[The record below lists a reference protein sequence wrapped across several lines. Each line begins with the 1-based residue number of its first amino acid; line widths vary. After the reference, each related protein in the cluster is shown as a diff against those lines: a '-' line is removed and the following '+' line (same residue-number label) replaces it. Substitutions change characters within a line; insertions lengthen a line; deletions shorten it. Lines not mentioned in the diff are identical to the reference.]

1 MFVDNLVKYLL
12 IRNAKL
18 YCTSEE
24 STCFA
29 HDMGEN
35 CSRETVCVVNDLP
48 EVNLVVNALYQMY
61 EV

>member
-1 MFVDNLVKYLL
+1 MQSLVRKALV
-12 IRNAKL
+12 